1 MVIRPLKI
9 TLGVLLG
16 LFYAAP
22 VYAYLDPGTG
32 SIILQSMLAG
42 IAAMAALG
50 GMFWQRVKA
59 FFSSLFPSK
68 KLSDP
73 NSEPHIDE

>member
-1 MVIRPLKI
+1 MAP
-9 TLGVLLG
+9 GVLLG
-16 LFYAAP
+16 LFYVTP

-50 GMFWQRVKA
+50 GIFWQRVKA
-59 FFSSLFPSK
+59 FFSSLFSAR

-73 NSEPHIDE
+73 NPEPGIDE